1 MRAGNRARALVA
13 EAGLAGARAV
23 VLNPTDFTILRSMG
37 EITADAVRRLGLNV
51 ELANSDWGTVVQRRA
66 SREPLERGGWSM
78 FHSFGQAG
86 N

>member
-1 MRAGNRARALVA
+1 
-13 EAGLAGARAV
+13 
-23 VLNPTDFTILRSMG
+23 MG